1 MISVFSI
8 PNKVLRRK
16 TIMVFI
22 DVKVESF
29 IHNKMFHSITYI
41 VSTCDPILRLIMT
54 DAEHIKTKLGHKLIQ
69 Q

>member
-1 MISVFSI
+1 MEYDQNVDQIAG
-8 PNKVLRRK
+8 KVK
-16 TIMVFI
+16 CVSYNI

-54 DAEHIKTKLGHKLIQ
+54 DAEHIKAKLGHKLI
-69 Q
+69 